1 MSSLSVNNESG
12 TKIGDLPPNQNNAE
26 FPVNAAQNGN
36 NLGTE
41 LNNNNNNN
49 TLSLDQTT
57 INQIVGGIKDA
68 ERDGSTRLQSRDMP
82 QDTTQFTQDVQI
94 KPNFIPTHNNSN
106 DYISEDQERNNTTQN
121 NSLNS
126 NSIFGERGRD
136 VYAEIQTPL
145 LLSILFFIFQM
156 PFFKNKIM
164 EMMPF
169 LFISDG
175 NYSVNGYI
183 SISILFGVLYY
194 SINTILVNIIPTVEK

>member
-12 TKIGDLPPNQNNAE
+12 TKIGDLPPNQNNTD

-41 LNNNNNNN
+41 INNNNN